1 MPDLDALNALLPC
14 RVCGDARQAPGCD
27 GMCADCYRF
36 DHPEPQPS
44 PGPEPAEPT
53 DGAGP
58 TASC

>member
-1 MPDLDALNALLPC
+1 
-14 RVCGDARQAPGCD
+14 
-27 GMCADCYRF
+27 MCADCYRF